1 MAADDLPPQ
10 RKTLTGQSTR
20 DVVRTGLKRQV
31 AGDVY
36 HSILIMRWR
45 SFFAML
51 GAAYVGI
58 NTVFAELYLLGGDDA
73 LLNAQPGSFA
83 DAFNFSIHTLATIGY
98 GTISPNSAYTNTIV
112 ALEAFVGL
120 VSTAVATGLVFAK
133 FARPSANVLF
143 SNVATLQTRDG
154 VPHLVIRAANKRNAR
169 IVDAQFK
176 MMLQHD
182 TVTAEGDRIRK
193 FHEVKLLNGTS
204 PLLFLSW
211 TLLHRIDADSPF
223 KGHTAESLRAVNAE
237 LLVTVMGLDEV
248 FVQTIH
254 ARHSYV
260 VADLRWGEQF
270 VDMLERPPVG
280 PMRVDYGKFH
290 QTQPQSV
297 PPPVL

>member
-1 MAADDLPPQ
+1 MAAEELPPQ
-10 RKTLTGQSTR
+10 RKTLTGQGPNEVLR
-20 DVVRTGLKRQV
+20 VGLERQV

-36 HSILIMRWR
+36 HSILVMPWR
-45 SFFAML
+45 AFFAML
-51 GAAYVGI
+51 AAAYVGI
-58 NTVFAELYLLGGDDA
+58 NTIFAVLYMLGGDDA
-73 LLNAQPGSFA
+73 LLNARPGNFA
-83 DAFNFSIHTLATIGY
+83 DAFNFSVHTMATIGY
-98 GTISPNSAYTNTIV
+98 GTISPNSAYTNGIV

-211 TLLHRIDADSPF
+211 TLLHRIDADSPL

-254 ARHSYV
+254 ARHSYIV
-260 VADLRWGEQF
+260 SELRWGEQF
-270 VDMLERPPVG
+270 VDMLDRPPTG
-280 PMRVDYGKFH
+280 PMRVDYTRFH
-290 QTQPQSV
+290 KTQPQNV

>member
-1 MAADDLPPQ
+1 MAADELPPQ
-10 RKTLTGQSTR
+10 RKTLTGQATS
-20 DVVRTGLKRQV
+20 DVVRVGLERQV
-31 AGDVY
+31 SGDLY
-36 HSILIMRWR
+36 HSILIMPWR
-45 SFFAML
+45 AFFGML
-51 GAAYVGI
+51 AAAYVGI
-58 NTVFAELYLLGGDDA
+58 NTVFALLYMLGGDGA
-73 LLNAQPGSFA
+73 LQTARPGNFA
-83 DAFNFSIHTLATIGY
+83 DAFYFSVHTMATIGY
-98 GTISPNSAYTNTIV
+98 GTIAPNTTYTNVIV
-112 ALEAFVGL
+112 AIEAFVGL

-254 ARHSYV
+254 ARHSYIV
-260 VADLRWGEQF
+260 SDLRWGEQF
-270 VDMLERPPVG
+270 VDMLDRPPGG
-280 PMRVDYGKFH
+280 PMRVDYTRFH
-290 QTQPQSV
+290 QTQPQTV